1 MWGYLEMV
9 NENVVDYFQAM
20 RDFDKS
26 QGKKADDFDMPLK
39 SSEEDGGVDYL
50 AVSREYQ
57 KYLIENTEVIH
68 VRK

>member
-1 MWGYLEMV
+1 MDK
-9 NENVVDYFQAM
+9 VVDYFQAM

-26 QGKKADDFDMPLK
+26 QGKKADEFDMPLK

-57 KYLIENTEVIH
+57 KYLVENPEVIH
-68 VRK
+68 IRK

>member
-1 MWGYLEMV
+1 MEK
-9 NENVVDYFQAM
+9 VVDYFQAM
-20 RDFDKS
+20 RDFDKF

-50 AVSREYQ
+50 AVSREFE
-57 KYLIENTEVIH
+57 KYLAGNPEVIH

>member
-1 MWGYLEMV
+1 MEKDKA
-9 NENVVDYFQAM
+9 VDYFQAM

-50 AVSREYQ
+50 AVSREFE
-57 KYLIENTEVIH
+57 KYLIEDQSEVIH